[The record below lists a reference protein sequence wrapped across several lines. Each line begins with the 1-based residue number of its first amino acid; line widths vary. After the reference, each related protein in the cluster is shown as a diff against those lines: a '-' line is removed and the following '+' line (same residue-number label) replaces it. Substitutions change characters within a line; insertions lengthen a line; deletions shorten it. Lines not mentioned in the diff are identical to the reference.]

1 MDEYNIIPMGD
12 NCIVAETLK
21 DLGLRKCSYP
31 FDWISHVKYFTATN
45 INYNFEI
52 VEKLIQGTF
61 LVKDFVG
68 ITQTNRVHKN
78 IWFPHDNEAT
88 VEETM
93 NKYERRFERLRA
105 DIVGKKNIFVF
116 LTRHYIMEESA
127 FDKIVAQVL
136 SYNRENKIVYMY
148 GSNHPY
154 MHKAKYKMC
163 VAYQHLEYDMS
174 KLTPGMEYEYE
185 YYRPW
190 VKNYL
195 SNLCKHIGINHSLS
209 KSSLEENKFLDL

>member
-31 FDWISHVKYFTATN
+31 FDWISHVNYFTATN

-52 VEKLIQGTF
+52 VEKLIQGNF

-68 ITQTNRVHKN
+68 ITQTNKIHKN

-88 VEETM
+88 VEETLD
-93 NKYERRFERLRA
+93 KYERRFARLHA

-154 MHKAKYKMC
+154 MHKPKYKMC
-163 VAYQHLEYDMS
+163 VAYQHLEYDVT
-174 KLTPGMEYEYE
+174 KLTPKMEYEYE

-195 SNLCKHIGINHSLS
+195 STLFDGINHSLS
-209 KSSLEENKFLDL
+209 KSSLEEKTFLDL

>member
-52 VEKLIQGTF
+52 VEKLIQGKF

-136 SYNRENKIVYMY
+136 SYNRENKIVYIY

-154 MHKAKYKMC
+154 IHKPKYKMC

-190 VKNYL
+190 VKKYL
-195 SNLCKHIGINHSLS
+195 STLFTPLKN
-209 KSSLEENKFLDL
+209 